1 MLDFT
6 KKFNSLYIRAVGG
19 LRFLLSLVGICPTEL
34 SKMGLMKK
42 SVEFAVQRLLY
53 NLFSIQKY

>member
-6 KKFNSLYIRAVGG
+6 KKFNSPYIRAVGG

-34 SKMGLMKK
+34 SKMGSMK